1 MLAKS
6 LFRRSI
12 RMAAVQKQQIRFF
25 SATDDAAQTP
35 EPTKSEVEEGR
46 KQWGIQYNDECLKFE
61 KEWEIL
67 AQAVEDKQNAFIDQE
82 LGDIQKE
89 KVNMLADKVLTLN
102 LFEMRYF

>member
-46 KQWGIQYNDECLKFE
+46 K
-61 KEWEIL
+61 
-67 AQAVEDKQNAFIDQE
+67 
-82 LGDIQKE
+82 
-89 KVNMLADKVLTLN
+89 
-102 LFEMRYF
+102 